1 MTRDAFKYYFRQA
14 SKSLKK
20 NKVTTLASISTT
32 VATLFILGAF
42 MAFIFNV
49 SYMTEQ
55 FSRGCQIQVF
65 IDETLDEC
73 NRWERAL
80 LDSLFVKRR
89 SRSQRLRDKERERL
103 VALELES
110 KRSVERANCLMKVQY
125 KLQRAGITKDFF
137 KKELISIPLIQ
148 SSSRIVLKKREGE
161 RRETHSS
168 VS

>member
-1 MTRDAFKYYFRQA
+1 MEKYIQA
-14 SKSLKK
+14 VLYAYPYLKETANAYGAHIQTK
-20 NKVTTLASISTT
+20 AMFSCDGRMQVEKLVEYLAEE
-32 VATLFILGAF
+32 IL
-42 MAFIFNV
+42 
-49 SYMTEQ
+49 Q
-55 FSRGCQIQVF
+55 KRRLLWLKQV

-80 LDSLFVKRR
+80 LDSLFFKRR

-148 SSSRIVLKKREGE
+148 SSSRIVLKKRGRE